1 MKVYEVVPDTGEIYA
16 ISLIGDDDTPA
27 NGFTIDNGGFVA
39 LSESETYEVKMSAS
53 NDKLQIVY
61 GIVLRP
67 EQEILRKINGEL
79 AYMKFSSEVIREHS
93 QRFLENGFQLNS
105 TWNHEQDQKLK
116 GISVVEQWIVR
127 DDEGSSHGLKVQK
140 GDWVVGM
147 KLSDDVWNEYIESG
161 RVKGFSIDSFID
173 LRKVSLKEEVKTYN
187 DVKTNNDVI
196 EDKETSKLEEIDLK
210 NQIIKNKKSKMS
222 IKSFINLFSSQPKQK
237 VVINLASIE
246 VDGVE
251 FISDEDFAE
260 GSLVYTI
267 GENDEKLPVSEKTF
281 EVDDFTVTTDVDGMI
296 ISKVS
301 VDGETETEGDSNDG
315 EEETTIEI
323 ETKKQKQTLSEGI
336 GSYIELPVGEWTIG
350 DTIYTVEAVTIPAEE
365 SYDGEEYTMNSIVKM
380 VPVADSTQTELEK
393 VKEELMKVK
402 AEFSTRELELG
413 SLQVNTQT
421 KVDLSKMTPK
431 ERFRYFKNN

>member
-61 GIVLRP
+61 GIVLRA

-79 AYMKFSSEVIREHS
+79 AYMKFSSEAIREHS

-196 EDKETSKLEEIDLK
+196 ENNIETSKEIDLSD
-210 NQIIKNKKSKMS
+210 QIIKNKKSKMS
-222 IKSFINLFSSQPKQK
+222 IKSFINLFSQQPKQK

-251 FISDEDFAE
+251 FISDEDFVE
-260 GSLVYTI
+260 KSLVYTI
-267 GENDEKLPVSEKTF
+267 GENDEKVPVKEKTF
-281 EVDDFTVTTDVDGMI
+281 EVDGFTIVTDADGI
-296 ISKVS
+296 ISS
-301 VDGETETEGDSNDG
+301 RTEIDSEDAADASTENEAD
-315 EEETTIEI
+315 TTNVEM
-323 ETKKQKQTLSEGI
+323 KKQKQVLSGEI
-336 GSYIELPVGEWTIG
+336 GAYVELPVGEWTIG

-402 AEFSTRELELG
+402 AEFSARELELG
-413 SLQVNTQT
+413 SLQANNQT

>member
-61 GIVLRP
+61 GIVLRA

-79 AYMKFSSEVIREHS
+79 AYMKFSSEAIREHS

-196 EDKETSKLEEIDLK
+196 ENNIETSKEIDLSD
-210 NQIIKNKKSKMS
+210 QIIKNKKSKMS
-222 IKSFINLFSSQPKQK
+222 IKSFINLFSQQPKQK

-251 FISDEDFAE
+251 FISDEDFVE
-260 GSLVYTI
+260 KSLVYTI
-267 GENDEKLPVSEKTF
+267 GENDEKVPVKEKTF
-281 EVDDFTVTTDVDGMI
+281 EVDGFTIVTDADGI
-296 ISKVS
+296 ISS
-301 VDGETETEGDSNDG
+301 RTEIDSEDAADASTENKAD
-315 EEETTIEI
+315 TTNVEM
-323 ETKKQKQTLSEGI
+323 KKQKQVLSGEI
-336 GSYIELPVGEWTIG
+336 GAYVELPVGEWTIG

-402 AEFSTRELELG
+402 AEFSARELELG
-413 SLQVNTQT
+413 SLQANNQT

>member
-79 AYMKFSSEVIREHS
+79 AYMKFSSEAIREHS

-196 EDKETSKLEEIDLK
+196 ENNIETSKEIDLSD
-210 NQIIKNKKSKMS
+210 QIIKNKKSKMS
-222 IKSFINLFSSQPKQK
+222 IKSFINLFSQQPKQK

-251 FISDEDFAE
+251 FISDEDFVE
-260 GSLVYTI
+260 KSLVYTI
-267 GENDEKLPVSEKTF
+267 GENDEKVPVKEKTF
-281 EVDDFTVTTDVDGMI
+281 EVDGFTIVTDADGI
-296 ISKVS
+296 ISS
-301 VDGETETEGDSNDG
+301 RTEIDSEDTADASTENEAD
-315 EEETTIEI
+315 TTNVEM
-323 ETKKQKQTLSEGI
+323 KKQKQVLSGEI
-336 GSYIELPVGEWTIG
+336 GAYVELPVGEWTIG

-402 AEFSTRELELG
+402 AEFSARELELG